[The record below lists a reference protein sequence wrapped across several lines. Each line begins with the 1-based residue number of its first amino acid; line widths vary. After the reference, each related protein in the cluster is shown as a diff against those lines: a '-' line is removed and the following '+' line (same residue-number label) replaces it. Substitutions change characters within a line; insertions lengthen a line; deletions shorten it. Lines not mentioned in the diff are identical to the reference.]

1 MNEGTQDLS
10 PITENTELSTSQT
23 KHHYYHISA
32 PKRGSIRR
40 LKTSGH
46 GKNETLKQE
55 IYNMLLSLKNRKD
68 LEEVPKQYNT
78 LIKEY
83 YRIYQFILSYC
94 IDHAYYELSQ
104 SSFIQLFITVA
115 FEYVN
120 DDLFD
125 ELLPVAIDY
134 IKAMD
139 EDKKVSQLIIHTIS
153 MDMILNILKTMKG
166 TEVDKRILFLQFI
179 AELVKDRII

>member
-1 MNEGTQDLS
+1 M
-10 PITENTELSTSQT
+10 
-23 KHHYYHISA
+23 
-32 PKRGSIRR
+32 
-40 LKTSGH
+40 
-46 GKNETLKQE
+46 
-55 IYNMLLSLKNRKD
+55 
-68 LEEVPKQYNT
+68 
-78 LIKEY
+78 
-83 YRIYQFILSYC
+83 
-94 IDHAYYELSQ
+94 
-104 SSFIQLFITVA
+104 
-115 FEYVN
+115 N

-179 AELVKDRII
+179 DELVKDRII

>member
-1 MNEGTQDLS
+1 M
-10 PITENTELSTSQT
+10 
-23 KHHYYHISA
+23 
-32 PKRGSIRR
+32 
-40 LKTSGH
+40 
-46 GKNETLKQE
+46 
-55 IYNMLLSLKNRKD
+55 
-68 LEEVPKQYNT
+68 
-78 LIKEY
+78 
-83 YRIYQFILSYC
+83 
-94 IDHAYYELSQ
+94 
-104 SSFIQLFITVA
+104 
-115 FEYVN
+115 N

>member
-1 MNEGTQDLS
+1 M
-10 PITENTELSTSQT
+10 
-23 KHHYYHISA
+23 
-32 PKRGSIRR
+32 
-40 LKTSGH
+40 
-46 GKNETLKQE
+46 
-55 IYNMLLSLKNRKD
+55 
-68 LEEVPKQYNT
+68 
-78 LIKEY
+78 
-83 YRIYQFILSYC
+83 
-94 IDHAYYELSQ
+94 
-104 SSFIQLFITVA
+104 
-115 FEYVN
+115 N

-179 AELVKDRII
+179 AELVKDRMV

>member
-1 MNEGTQDLS
+1 M
-10 PITENTELSTSQT
+10 
-23 KHHYYHISA
+23 
-32 PKRGSIRR
+32 
-40 LKTSGH
+40 
-46 GKNETLKQE
+46 
-55 IYNMLLSLKNRKD
+55 
-68 LEEVPKQYNT
+68 
-78 LIKEY
+78 
-83 YRIYQFILSYC
+83 
-94 IDHAYYELSQ
+94 
-104 SSFIQLFITVA
+104 
-115 FEYVN
+115 N

-166 TEVDKRILFLQFI
+166 TEVDRRILFLQFI